1 MQKIYGMRL
10 ELSEPATSAPPV
22 APNLVGYALAQPQSI
37 KVRAV
42 AN

>member
-1 MQKIYGMRL
+1 MQQIYGMRL
-10 ELSEPATSAPPV
+10 ELSEPATSAPPI
-22 APNLVGYALAQPQSI
+22 APTLAGYTLAQPRSI